1 LRPNGVLRTRYAS
14 VYGRALERRGLTKGD
29 KSIQNEGFPDW
40 LKEATPEELRDYFG
54 SMWVQDGNFYV
65 DSNGRARF
73 QVDRAVVL
81 RDPSKEA
88 NYEHQELATKE
99 HADLVYE
106 FGKPKKGANFKG
118 LHELS
123 FGGLKD
129 LKEHDDERIAQN
141 AQSLQDIVSRTKSE
155 LLRDEQEGLA
165 SMGVMTTPYI
175 ARLTYSENT
184 DRLSVLYHVSTATQ
198 DDAMRVAFLCPPDDV
213 RKLAKVRE
221 WMESRVEKRECVR
234 SQLKSEGL
242 LRGDELN
249 DN

>member
-1 LRPNGVLRTRYAS
+1 
-14 VYGRALERRGLTKGD
+14 
-29 KSIQNEGFPDW
+29 
-40 LKEATPEELRDYFG
+40 
-54 SMWVQDGNFYV
+54 
-65 DSNGRARF
+65 
-73 QVDRAVVL
+73 
-81 RDPSKEA
+81 
-88 NYEHQELATKE
+88 
-99 HADLVYE
+99 
-106 FGKPKKGANFKG
+106 
-118 LHELS
+118 
-123 FGGLKD
+123 
-129 LKEHDDERIAQN
+129 
-141 AQSLQDIVSRTKSE
+141 
-155 LLRDEQEGLA
+155 
-165 SMGVMTTPYI
+165 MGVMTTPYI